1 MQSVSVGPRK
11 PLLGTPLAVLL
22 LCSGSSY
29 DELYRLQHCGR
40 LTNGCPPRADAVV
53 RAVDEINSDTAH
65 RKGFHLQVI
74 RWEADTHPSFHAL
87 GPQGLIDEV
96 LEIESADLLIGILW
110 HRLGTPTPT
119 E

>member
-1 MQSVSVGPRK
+1 
-11 PLLGTPLAVLL
+11 
-22 LCSGSSY
+22 
-29 DELYRLQHCGR
+29 
-40 LTNGCPPRADAVV
+40 
-53 RAVDEINSDTAH
+53 
-65 RKGFHLQVI
+65 VI
-74 RWEADTHPSFHAL
+74 QWEADTHPSFHAL